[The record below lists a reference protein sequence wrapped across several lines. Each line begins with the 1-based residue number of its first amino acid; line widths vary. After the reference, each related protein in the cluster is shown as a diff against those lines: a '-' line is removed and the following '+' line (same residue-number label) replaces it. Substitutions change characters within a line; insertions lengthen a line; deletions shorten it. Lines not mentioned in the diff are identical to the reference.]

1 MPPAAARIQGETFE
15 PVASAPE
22 PMIYDISQERMA
34 QQRASQ
40 QRMAESMSEAMS
52 ETIVV
57 EPAPRPPRKP
67 PAFFLRASFWRALV
81 STDLDR
87 SRGRIHLVALLFSV
101 MFLVFIG
108 RLAWFGMTPEQHSAR
123 RDAAEAVSAARP
135 DLTDRNGEVLAT
147 DVKVMSVFAE
157 PRSIVDKD
165 EATEQLTAILPDLNA
180 SELRAKLGKKKGF
193 VWVKREVTPAQQNQI
208 FRLGLPGVGFLP
220 EHKRI
225 YPNGRLGAHVLGF
238 TNADNNGQQGI
249 EKFLDEQGLGAL
261 RDSGIAMPQQDLRP
275 VALALDLSA
284 THAVRDELA
293 HAMDRFH
300 AKAAAA
306 AILDVNTGEVI
317 AAASLPDYDP
327 NDPRDA
333 LKDENLNRLT
343 GGIFEMGSTFKAL
356 TLAMAMESGK
366 YTLNSTVSGQAPLH
380 IGRNV
385 IHDYHAKNRMLTLPE
400 VFKYSSN
407 VGTARLALSLGPDYQ
422 KAFLRK
428 MGQLDRMRT
437 ELPESRE
444 PMQPR
449 QAHWSQV
456 SSATIAFG
464 HGLAV
469 APLQAMMAVAALVN
483 GGYLVTPTFVKR
495 PPDFDKTAQP
505 RVIRAETSEALRYIM
520 RLNAEVGTAKK
531 ANIPGYFVGGKTGT
545 AEKVFHGRYDHTKLF
560 TTFMAVAP
568 SDQPRYLFM
577 TVMDEPQG
585 LPEDGHFATAAYNS
599 GYVTGR
605 LIERVS
611 PLIGLQPRLELPSQ
625 PFPLLARMGYGFV
638 NQPAKPGSED

>member
-1 MPPAAARIQGETFE
+1 MRSAAARVEPESFE
-15 PVASAPE
+15 PVA
-22 PMIYDISQERMA
+22 
-34 QQRASQ
+34 
-40 QRMAESMSEAMS
+40 
-52 ETIVV
+52 
-57 EPAPRPPRKP
+57 PAPAYAAEPVARTISIDPVPAPPRKP
-67 PAFFLRASFWRALV
+67 PPLVLRRSFWRALV
-81 STDLDR
+81 STDLTR
-87 SRGRIHLVALLFSV
+87 SGGRIRWIALLFAAV
-101 MFLVFIG
+101 FLVFIG
-108 RLAWFGMTPEQHSAR
+108 RLAYFGVTPGQHSAR

-157 PRSIVDKD
+157 PRTIVDKD

-180 SELRAKLGKKKGF
+180 SELREKLGKKKGF

-225 YPNGRLGAHVLGF
+225 YPNGRLGSHVIGF
-238 TNADNNGQQGI
+238 TNADNNGLMGV
-249 EKFLDEQGLGAL
+249 EKYLDDQGLGAL
-261 RDSGIAMPQQDLRP
+261 RASGIAMPQQDLRP
-275 VALALDLSA
+275 VALSLDLRA
-284 THAVRDELA
+284 THALRDELSK
-293 HAMDRFH
+293 AMDRFH

-306 AILDVNTGEVI
+306 AILDVNTGEVV

-333 LKDENLNRLT
+333 QKEDNFNRLT
-343 GGIFEMGSTFKAL
+343 YGVFEMGSTFKAL
-356 TLAMAMESGK
+356 TLAMAMDSGRF
-366 YTLNSTVSGQAPLH
+366 TLNSTISGQAPLH

-400 VFKYSSN
+400 VFKFSSN
-407 VGTARLALSLGPDYQ
+407 VGTARLALTLGPDYQ

-469 APLQAMMAVAALVN
+469 APLQAMMAVGALVN
-483 GGYLVTPTFVKR
+483 GGYLVTPTFLKR
-495 PPDFDKTAQP
+495 PADFDKTTQP
-505 RVIRAETSEALRYIM
+505 QVIKPETSEALRYIM

-531 ANIPGYFVGGKTGT
+531 ANVPGYFVGGKTGT

-560 TTFMAVAP
+560 TTFMAVSPA
-568 SDQPRYLFM
+568 DKPRYLFL
-577 TVMDEPQG
+577 TVMDEPKG
-585 LPEDGHFATAAYNS
+585 RPEDGHFATAAYNA

-611 PLIGLQPRLELPSQ
+611 PILGLPPRLDLPTL
-625 PFPLLARMGYGFV
+625 PFPLLARMGYGFA
-638 NQPAKPGSED
+638 NQPAQGGSEE

>member
-1 MPPAAARIQGETFE
+1 MTMPNAARASGEPFPPAAPPPEAYD
-15 PVASAPE
+15 AAAPE
-22 PMIYDISQERMA
+22 PRFMP
-34 QQRASQ
+34 
-40 QRMAESMSEAMS
+40 
-52 ETIVV
+52 
-57 EPAPRPPRKP
+57 EPAFVQAAPPPPRKP
-67 PAFFLRASFWRALV
+67 PPLLLRKSFWRALI
-81 STDLDR
+81 STDLDK
-87 SRGRIHLVALLFSV
+87 SRGRIRLVALMFGALFC
-101 MFLVFIG
+101 VFIA
-108 RLAWFGMTPEQHSAR
+108 RLAYFGMTPNQHSAQ

-157 PRSIVDKD
+157 PRSIIDKD

-180 SELRAKLGKKKGF
+180 RELREKLGKKKGF
-193 VWVKREVTPAQQNQI
+193 VWIKREVSPAQQNQI

-220 EHKRI
+220 EHKRV
-225 YPNGRLGAHVLGF
+225 YPNGRLGAHVVGF
-238 TNADNNGQQGI
+238 TNADNDGLQGV
-249 EKFLDEQGLGAL
+249 EKYLDDQGLGAL
-261 RDSGIAMPQQDLRP
+261 RASGIAMPKQELAP
-275 VALALDLSA
+275 VALSLDLRA
-284 THAVRDELA
+284 THALRDELA
-293 HAMDRFH
+293 KAMDRFK
-300 AKAAAA
+300 AKASAA

-333 LKDENLNRLT
+333 LKEENFNRLT
-343 GGIFEMGSTFKAL
+343 YGVFEMGSTFKAL
-356 TLAMAMESGK
+356 TLAMAMDSGK
-366 YTLNSTVSGQAPLH
+366 FAMMSTVSGQAPLH

-385 IHDYHAKNRMLTLPE
+385 IHDYHPKNRMLTLPE

-407 VGTARLALSLGPDYQ
+407 VGTARLALTVGPDYQ
-422 KAFLRK
+422 KYFLK
-428 MGQLDRMRT
+428 KLGQLDRMRT

-483 GGYLVTPTFVKR
+483 GGYLVTPTFIKR
-495 PPDFDKTAQP
+495 PLDFDKTAQP
-505 RVIRAETSEALRYIM
+505 RVIKPETSEALRYVM
-520 RLNAEVGTAKK
+520 RMNAEVGTAKK
-531 ANIPGYFVGGKTGT
+531 ANVPGYFVGGKTGT
-545 AEKVFHGRYDHTKLF
+545 AEKVVHGRYDHSKLF

-568 SDQPRYLFM
+568 SDQPRYLFL

-585 LPEDGHFATAAYNS
+585 LPEDGHFATSAYNS

-611 PLIGLQPRLELPSQ
+611 PILGLPPRLELPTQ

-638 NQPAKPGSED
+638 NQPAAQGGGED

>member
-1 MPPAAARIQGETFE
+1 MQSAAARAQNDRFE
-15 PVASAPE
+15 PPDLATE
-22 PMIYDISQERMA
+22 PGIEPNFEPIG
-34 QQRASQ
+34 
-40 QRMAESMSEAMS
+40 
-52 ETIVV
+52 V
-57 EPAPRPPRKP
+57 EPAPPPP
-67 PAFFLRASFWRALV
+67 PAPPPFFLRRSFWRALG
-81 STDLDR
+81 STDLDK
-87 SRGRIHLVALLFSV
+87 SRGRIRLVALLFAAL
-101 MFLVFIG
+101 FCVFVA
-108 RLAWFGMTPEQHSAR
+108 RLAAFGLSPGQHSAQ

-135 DLTDRNGEVLAT
+135 DLTDRNGEVFAT

-180 SELRAKLGKKKGF
+180 SELREKLGKKKGF
-193 VWVKREVTPAQQNQI
+193 VWVKREVTPTQQNQI

-220 EHKRI
+220 EHKRV
-225 YPNGRLGAHVLGF
+225 YPNGRLGSHVVGF
-238 TNADNNGQQGI
+238 TNADNDGLMGV
-249 EKFLDEQGLGAL
+249 EKYLDDQGLGAL
-261 RDSGIAMPQQDLRP
+261 RASGIAMPKQELRP
-275 VALALDLSA
+275 VALSLDLRA
-284 THAVRDELA
+284 THALRDELA
-293 HAMDRFH
+293 KAMERFR
-300 AKAAAA
+300 AKAAAS
-306 AILDVNTGEVI
+306 AILDVNTGEVV

-333 LKDENLNRLT
+333 QKEDNFNRLT
-343 GGIFEMGSTFKAL
+343 YGVFEMGSTFKAL
-356 TLAMAMESGK
+356 TLAMAMDSGK
-366 YTLNSTVSGQAPLH
+366 FGLMSTVSGQAPLH

-385 IHDYHAKNRMLTLPE
+385 IHDYHPKNRMLTLPE

-407 VGTARLALSLGPDYQ
+407 VGTARLALTVGPDYQ
-422 KAFLRK
+422 KGFLRK

-444 PMQPR
+444 PMQPH

-483 GGYLVTPTFVKR
+483 GGYLVTPTFLKR
-495 PPDFDKTAQP
+495 PADFDKTTMP
-505 RVIRAETSEALRYIM
+505 RVIKPETSEALRYIM
-520 RLNAEVGTAKK
+520 RLNAEVGTARK

-568 SDQPRYLFM
+568 SDAPRYLFL

-605 LIERVS
+605 LIERVT
-611 PLIGLQPRLELPSQ
+611 PILGLPPRLELPTQ
-625 PFPLLARMGYGFV
+625 PFPILARMGYGFA
-638 NQPAKPGSED
+638 NQPAQQGGGEE

>member
-1 MPPAAARIQGETFE
+1 MQSAAARAPHDFEPAAPAAGPAFEPEPFVE
-15 PVASAPE
+15 PVAVEVAP
-22 PMIYDISQERMA
+22 P
-34 QQRASQ
+34 
-40 QRMAESMSEAMS
+40 
-52 ETIVV
+52 
-57 EPAPRPPRKP
+57 PPRKP
-67 PAFFLRASFWRALV
+67 PPFFLRRSFWRSLV
-81 STDLDR
+81 STDLDK
-87 SRGRIHLVALLFSV
+87 SRGRIRFVALVFAGLFC
-101 MFLVFIG
+101 VFVG
-108 RLAWFGMTPEQHSAR
+108 RLVYFGMTPGAHSAR

-157 PRSIVDKD
+157 PRTIIDKD
-165 EATEQLTAILPDLNA
+165 EAVEQLTAILPDLNA
-180 SELRAKLGKKKGF
+180 SELREKLGKKKGF
-193 VWVKREVTPAQQNQI
+193 VWVKREVTPVQQNQI

-220 EHKRI
+220 EHKRV
-225 YPNGRLGAHVLGF
+225 YPNGRLGAHVVGF
-238 TNADNNGQQGI
+238 TNADNAGLQGV
-249 EKFLDEQGLGAL
+249 EKYLDDQGLGAL
-261 RDSGIAMPQQDLRP
+261 RASGLAMPAQDLRP
-275 VALALDLSA
+275 VALSLDMRA

-306 AILDVNTGEVI
+306 AILDVNTGEVV

-343 GGIFEMGSTFKAL
+343 GGVFEMGSTFKAL
-356 TLAMAMESGK
+356 TIALALDSGK
-366 YTLNSTVSGQAPLH
+366 FNLNSTVSGQQPLH
-380 IGRNV
+380 IGRNA
-385 IHDYHAKNRMLTLPE
+385 IHDYHAKNRMLTIPE
-400 VFKYSSN
+400 VFKFSSN
-407 VGTARLALSLGPDYQ
+407 VGTARLALTVGPDGQ
-422 KAFLRK
+422 KAFLKK

-469 APLQAMMAVAALVN
+469 APLQAMMAVGALVN
-483 GGYLVTPTFVKR
+483 GGYLITPTFIKR
-495 PPDFDKTAQP
+495 PADFDKTTQP
-505 RVIRAETSEALRYIM
+505 RVIKAETSEALRYVM
-520 RLNAEVGTAKK
+520 RLNAEIGTAKK
-531 ANIPGYFVGGKTGT
+531 ANVPGYFVGGKTGT
-545 AEKVFHGRYDHTKLF
+545 AEKVFHGRYDHKKLF

-568 SDQPRYLFM
+568 ADSPRYLIT

-585 LPEDGHFATAAYNS
+585 LPEDGHYATAAYNS

-611 PLIGLQPRLELPSQ
+611 PLLGLQPRIDLPTT